1 MATLHLALTILMVG
15 AIGGIVYTVAT
26 HPGVIDAATSGAD
39 KLYKT
44 GIAGELGQVA

>member
-1 MATLHLALTILMVG
+1 MFLTILMVG

-26 HPGVIDAATSGAD
+26 HPEAIKASGDAAD

-44 GIAGELGQVA
+44 GIAGELGAVA